1 MMAEQDDGANNVP
14 NDLLA
19 QIGSAFV
26 FLTRLPVPQSLFKDG
41 FPPLQSTLWAF
52 PLVGILVGLIGAA
65 IITIANYIGLS
76 SLLGVLLALVVMVMV
91 TGGLHED
98 GLADVADGFGSHKQ
112 ADEIAAIMKDSV
124 IGSYGT
130 IALIL
135 IFMIRAIS
143 LDSLTLDNQ
152 TSDTLATASYFAI
165 LPAAFAFSRAFVLVA
180 LITTPLSPHAS
191 LGKLLQKPEASPCI
205 IALLIC
211 LMPVFFLPLGAV
223 MTGGIAAVIGFI
235 ILRAMALRKIGGLTG
250 DVMGATILITETG
263 FLIGY
268 ISYV

>member
-1 MMAEQDDGANNVP
+1 MAEQQDNASNV
-14 NDLLA
+14 LA

-26 FLTRLPVPQSLFKDG
+26 FLTRLPVPQALFKTG
-41 FPPLQSTLWAF
+41 FPPLQNTLWAF
-52 PLVGILVGLIGAA
+52 PVVGIVIGLIGAV
-65 IITIANYIGLS
+65 IISFSSHMGLPALLS
-76 SLLGVLLALVVMVMV
+76 ALLGLVVMAML

-98 GLADVADGFGSHKQ
+98 GLADVADGFGSHKS
-112 ADEIAAIMKDSV
+112 AEEIARIMKDSV

-135 IFMIRAIS
+135 IFMIRASALES
-143 LDSLTLDNQ
+143 LVMAPLFVL
-152 TSDTLATASYFAI
+152 
-165 LPAAFAFSRAFVLVA
+165 LPASFALSRAFVLAA
-180 LITTPLSPHAS
+180 LLSTPLSPHAS
-191 LGKLLQKPEASPCI
+191 LGKLLQKPEVSPCL
-205 IALLIC
+205 IALMIC
-211 LMPVFFLPLGAV
+211 LIPVFFLPLGAV
-223 MTGGIAAVIGFI
+223 IAGGLVAIIGFI